1 MNESKRAELLKNWS
15 DRVGKTRKQFFCEWL
30 LGGNGKKS
38 PRDMV
43 NCFLQDIQYLWHY
56 LYYLLKHF
64 KHHGSVIKEQYQVSL
79 LRQFY
84 QISYL
89 VFQLRQPPKIYLKYH
104 LFKPEVWKNADRFT
118 YSHYPIQQIVAKKMY
133 PEELD
138 ILLNKRSFHQ
148 FCETNRISSPG
159 ILGYYDSGNLV
170 AAEGGFEMPEEDIF
184 VKEIAGQMGIGAK
197 RFSYRDGKFRDI
209 HGNDYS
215 KENVLKFIKEYS
227 KKNSSLIIQR
237 VVQNHEFWLPFTS
250 GALATCR
257 VVTAKNPRTNDIELL
272 FSSLRMPVGNSD
284 VDNYSRGGLV
294 SVVDAET
301 GILGKA
307 YCSVPI
313 AGKFEHDFHPDTGQ
327 LINGAKLPGWS
338 DLVSFILNL
347 HVNLRSPFIGWDVA
361 LTTEGC
367 MVLEG
372 SLYWNPGASYEVAHH
387 LPFSKSNYPVY
398 FEDWVGDKID
408 NRADY
413 SDSNF

>member
-1 MNESKRAELLKNWS
+1 VSERAELLNRWN
-15 DRVGKTRKQFFCEWL
+15 DRVRKAGKQFFFEWL
-30 LGGNGKKS
+30 FYGNRKKS
-38 PRDMV
+38 PRDIS
-43 NCFLQDIQYLWHY
+43 NRFFQDVQYIWQY
-56 LYYLLKHF
+56 LYYVLKHF
-64 KHHGSVIKEQYQVSL
+64 KHYGSVIKQEYQVSL
-79 LRQFY
+79 LRQLY

-118 YSHYPIQQIVAKKMY
+118 YSHYSIQQIVAKKMY
-133 PEELD
+133 PEELE

-148 FCETNRISSPG
+148 FCETNKISSPG

-170 AAEGGFEMPEEDIF
+170 AAEGGFEMPEDDIF
-184 VKEIAGQMGIGAK
+184 VKEITGQMGIGAK
-197 RFSYRDGKFRDI
+197 RFSYRDGKFRDN

-215 KENVLKFIKEYS
+215 NENVLNFIKEYS
-227 KKNSSLIIQR
+227 KKKSSLIIQP
-237 VVQNHEFWLPFTS
+237 VVRNHESWLPFTS

-313 AGKFEHDFHPDTGQ
+313 AGRFEHDSHPDTGQ

-338 DLVSFILNL
+338 DMVSFILSL

-387 LPFSKSNYPVY
+387 LPFSKSDYLAY
-398 FEDWVGDKID
+398 IDRCIGDEID
-408 NRADY
+408 KSIDY
-413 SDSNF
+413 SVLNL